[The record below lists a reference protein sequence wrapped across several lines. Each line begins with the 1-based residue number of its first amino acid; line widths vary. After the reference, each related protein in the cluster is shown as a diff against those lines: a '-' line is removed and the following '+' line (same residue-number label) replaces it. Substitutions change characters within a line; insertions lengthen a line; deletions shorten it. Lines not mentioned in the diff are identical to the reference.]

1 MRLAIVASHLCLT
14 VRSPEILADAYRFQA
29 TADLTVRDE
38 YAAIAE
44 AYEPFA
50 DRIAVLEEFSAFQSG
65 DEAFLVSADLDAR
78 ALAMGEASARLDR
91 DASRLL
97 NAANVAP
104 SSFRGLRRFLVH
116 DMRTECLAV
125 LSDSE

>member
-1 MRLAIVASHLCLT
+1 MRLAVVASHLCLT
-14 VRSPEILADAYRFQA
+14 VRSPENLADVYRFQA
-29 TADLTVRDE
+29 AADLTIRDE
-38 YAAIAE
+38 YIAIAE

-50 DRIAVLEEFSAFQSG
+50 NKVAVLEEFSLSQSG

-78 ALAMGEASARLDR
+78 AFAISEESARLDR
-91 DASRLL
+91 DANRLL

-116 DMRTECLAV
+116 AMRAECLAV